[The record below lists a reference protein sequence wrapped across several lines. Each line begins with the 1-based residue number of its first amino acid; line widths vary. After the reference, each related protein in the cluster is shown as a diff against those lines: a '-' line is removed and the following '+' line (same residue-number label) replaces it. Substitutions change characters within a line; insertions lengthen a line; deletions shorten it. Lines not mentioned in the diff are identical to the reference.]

1 MTDRFTTALDKAVN
15 LKYSFL
21 TKLKDSCDVRMQDRS
36 SHKPKKVGIQVLSK
50 RTEFGHTIMLRLLTA
65 LDFRVMAA

>member
-21 TKLKDSCDVRMQDRS
+21 TKLKDTRDARMQDWS
-36 SHKPKKVGIQVLSK
+36 SCKPKKVGIQMLSK
-50 RTEFGHTIMLRLLTA
+50 ITEFGHAIMLKLPTA